1 MKVLV
6 TGITGFIG
14 RAVARS
20 MHSAGWTVV
29 GQSYQSDSREFP
41 IEKLPISSKT
51 DWMTLLHD
59 VDLVIH
65 CAACAPRKGVDLN
78 LNDYLETNTKGTQE
92 LARQAVVSG
101 VKRFIFISSV
111 KVNGE
116 TSQVGHPI
124 NLESIAAPEDN
135 YGISKDKA
143 ERALLEINRET
154 DMEVIIVRPPLVYG
168 PGVNSNF
175 STLLK
180 LVAQKVPLPLGAVSN
195 KRSLVFIDN
204 LVDLIVTLATHADV
218 SGKTFFV
225 SDDHDVSTTELLRSI
240 GLAMN
245 TRARLLPIPTPLM
258 IGLCRLMGR
267 NNISDKLLRSL
278 QVNITSTKVD
288 LGWCPPVTFEQGI
301 AITVN
306 DYLARTK
313 QDK

>member
-6 TGITGFIG
+6 TGITGFVG
-14 RAVARS
+14 SAVART
-20 MHSAGWTVV
+20 MRAAGWNVV

-41 IEKLPISSKT
+41 VEKLPISSQT

-65 CAACAPRKGVDLN
+65 CAACAPRKGVNLN
-78 LNDYLETNTKGTQE
+78 LNDYLEINTKGTIA
-92 LARQAVVSG
+92 LAQQSAAQG

-116 TSQVGHPI
+116 TSQEGHPI
-124 NLESIAAPEDN
+124 NQESIVAPEDD
-135 YGISKDKA
+135 YGISKHKA
-143 ERALLEINRET
+143 EQALLEINKVS
-154 DMEVIIVRPPLVYG
+154 DMEVTIVRPPLVYG

-180 LVAQKVPLPLGAVSN
+180 LAAQKIPLPFGSVSN

-204 LVDLIVTLATHADV
+204 LVDLIVTLTNHADV

-225 SDDHDVSTTELLRSI
+225 SDDHDVSTTELLRTI

-245 TRARLLPIPTPLM
+245 AKVKLLPIPTPLI
-258 IGLCRLMGR
+258 IGLCRLLGR

-278 QVNITSTKVD
+278 QVDITSTKVD
-288 LGWCPPVTFEQGI
+288 LGWHPPVTFEQGI
-301 AITVN
+301 AVTVSE
-306 DYLARTK
+306 YLARQE
-313 QDK
+313 QDR